1 MQPVSKL
8 ENLKKNKDLMAEVQ
22 NKFPTMAGRID
33 PIKKKFA
40 FIIELESD
48 QSGIELSPEDKL
60 KLEGLDEAWS
70 KFREDLEKAKQI
82 INRCHQQLKTE
93 VDSSIEEFKKDCQDD
108 KKKF

>member
-22 NKFPTMAGRID
+22 AKLPTMAGRID

-60 KLEGLDEAWS
+60 KLEGLDEAWA

-93 VDSSIEEFKKDCQDD
+93 VDNSIEDFKKDCQDN